1 MVQMI
6 QNDEM
11 GRIWK
16 GVVNCVL
23 WWYPRIFLERLRRTM
38 NKTAV
43 KMVKN

>member
-11 GRIWK
+11 GRMWK

-23 WWYPRIFLERLRRTM
+23 WWYPRIFLEAEE
-38 NKTAV
+38 NHEQ
-43 KMVKN
+43 NSC